1 MAMCGFEPV
10 DITGVTKDNKLIR
23 TRFTNREMD
32 FMIFV
37 VLKAKHTDNW
47 TSLHRLLMPY
57 FEWAVLKMVLYSIK
71 IQSTEIRE
79 KLRVDWEA
87 IDEYMESCTM
97 RPSTKSNI
105 IKCNK

>member
-1 MAMCGFEPV
+1 MHRVIEVMNVPNTDKFANWSFFFAMCGFEPV
-10 DITGVTKDNKLIR
+10 GITGVTKDNKLIR

-37 VLKAKHTDNW
+37 VLKAKHTDDW
-47 TSLHRLLMPY
+47 SSLHRLLMPY

-79 KLRVDWEA
+79 K
-87 IDEYMESCTM
+87 
-97 RPSTKSNI
+97 
-105 IKCNK
+105 